1 MVKDLLRTFDNASLN
16 NPTTNMAAT
25 DEYLANDASDVIA
38 ASAAGDDNDV
48 SDDANVGGEVC
59 RRLPH
64 GTMQHDTSL
73 RGGRGRERIAAV
85 NQTQNNDRDSAHYDN
100 EIDGVR
106 GEARRQVAQ
115 RRQPSFRRQDQVL
128 GGPWTD
134 AVAVRRSISQSS
146 APCAA
151 RSSSLVDRDRPP
163 SARYVTSS
171 ASLVARRQAPRDD
184 RLDSRQLPRRRSL
197 SSASLSRQQQQQQQQ
212 QPGRSRPNRQASH

>member
-25 DEYLANDASDVIA
+25 DVYPANDASDVIA

-85 NQTQNNDRDSAHYDN
+85 NQTQNNDAVPAHYDN
-100 EIDGVR
+100 DTDGVR
-106 GEARRQVAQ
+106 GEERRQVA
-115 RRQPSFRRQDQVL
+115 RRQPSYRRQDQVL
-128 GGPWTD
+128 GGAWTD
-134 AVAVRRSISQSS
+134 AAAVRRSISQSS

-151 RSSSLVDRDRPP
+151 RSASLVDRDRPS
-163 SARYVTSS
+163 SARNVTSS

-197 SSASLSRQQQQQQQQ
+197 SSASLPRQQQWQQQQR
-212 QPGRSRPNRQASH
+212 GRSRPNRQASH